1 MYENELKQV
10 NNMTKQEYNNYKEE
24 LKERG
29 YKFVGKA
36 YRSKERLC
44 KAIDEY
50 QKTNKMLN

>member
-50 QKTNKMLN
+50 QKNK